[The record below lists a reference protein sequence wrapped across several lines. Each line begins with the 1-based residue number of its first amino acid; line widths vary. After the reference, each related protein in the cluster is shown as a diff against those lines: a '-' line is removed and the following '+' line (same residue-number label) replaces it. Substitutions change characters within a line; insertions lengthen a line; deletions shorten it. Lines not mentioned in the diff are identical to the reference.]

1 MIEQDGFV
9 TTYDSHKTKSTEPTS
24 PTQLES
30 FKFEADM
37 VNELVKS
44 MYERTKT
51 EEFKQCF
58 GDSMEEADFNTISSD
73 VLRLRNRI
81 HVVNYNVNWFEER
94 AKALEQKQHDKKE
107 VDKGPV
113 ENLLYEEDLL

>member
-9 TTYDSHKTKSTEPTS
+9 TTYDSHDRRILAEIFNAKPAESTS

-37 VNELVKS
+37 VYELVKS

-51 EEFKQCF
+51 EEFRQCF
-58 GDSMEEADFNTISSD
+58 GDSMTKADCNTVTSD
-73 VLRLRNRI
+73 VRRLYNRI
-81 HVVNYNVNWFEER
+81 RIINHNVNWFEER
-94 AKALEQKQHDKKE
+94 AKALEQKQPGVHYDKKE
-107 VDKGPV
+107 
-113 ENLLYEEDLL
+113 N

>member
-9 TTYDSHKTKSTEPTS
+9 TTYDSHDTKPKELTS

-30 FKFEADM
+30 FKSEADAIYK
-37 VNELVKS
+37 LAKS

-58 GDSMEEADFNTISSD
+58 GDSMTEADFNYILSD
-73 VLRLRNRI
+73 VRRLNNRI
-81 HVVNYNVNWFEER
+81 RVINYNVDWYEKR
-94 AKALEQKQHDKKE
+94 AKALEQKKSKE

-113 ENLLYEEDLL
+113 ENLLFMNELI

>member
-9 TTYDSHKTKSTEPTS
+9 TTYDSHDRRILAEIFNAKPAESTS

-37 VNELVKS
+37 VYELVKS

-58 GDSMEEADFNTISSD
+58 GDSMTEADFNTITSD
-73 VLRLRNRI
+73 VRRLYNRI
-81 HVVNYNVNWFEER
+81 CVVNYNVNWYENR
-94 AKALEQKQHDKKE
+94 TKALEQKKPCVHHDKK
-107 VDKGPV
+107 G
-113 ENLLYEEDLL
+113 ED